1 MTENTIHSQFGEISF
16 DSIDSIPN
24 DALLDELVNLSI
36 SLFEHKP
43 NHEYFSALKH
53 KPALILLARN
63 SDNTLIACK
72 IGYQYSNDVFYSWIG
87 GVHPKFRGC
96 GIAKHLM
103 YMQNEWCTK
112 HQFRMIRTKTLFNNS
127 IMYALN
133 IKNGFSVIGND
144 SSGKHGPKLIFSKLL
159 SSHPQD
165 RI

>member
-1 MTENTIHSQFGEISF
+1 MSENTIHSQFGEITF

-24 DALLDELVNLSI
+24 DALIEELVNLSMT
-36 SLFEHKP
+36 LFENKP

-87 GVHPKFRGC
+87 GVHPNFRKH
-96 GIAKHLM
+96 GIARHLM
-103 YMQNEWCTK
+103 QLQHEWCIK
-112 HQFRMIRTKTLFNNS
+112 HHFRMIRTKTLFNNS

-144 SSGKHGPKLIFSKLL
+144 IPGKYGPKLIYSKLL